1 MNPMTVGD
9 FLTLNSARYPDK
21 IALVCKDKR
30 LTYQEL
36 NGRVNAL
43 AHAFLDLGIGKGDK
57 IGYLFPNSM
66 EIVELFFAIAKIGA
80 IAVPLNHRLV
90 AREIKCLLDLVECDV
105 FVYSRLYDGPVSEV
119 KGSFRTVKHIIRLG
133 EPAPGEYS
141 FEKLLEHKDTSE
153 PDIAVDSGDL
163 FRIQFTGGT
172 TGRSKGVMRTHEAD
186 LFQTIGVM
194 TSNKMGA
201 SPDEVVLTQSP
212 LHHQGGIT
220 WMLCVMVTGAQFVI
234 CDGFDP
240 VEILRQIEQERVTY
254 MLLLPPST
262 YLRLIDAPV
271 FRDYDV
277 SSVKVV
283 HTSAGGTSPAIIQK
297 MAEAFP
303 NCEVYYGWGQTETGA
318 GTVHRITR
326 EMALHHPE
334 KTQSI
339 GRPMPFFQLR
349 IVDEAGKD
357 VPLGEVGEGIAKGP
371 AIFSG
376 YYKQPELT
384 DGTVTDGWTR
394 TGDMMRQDEE
404 GLYYMVDRK
413 KDMIKTG
420 GENVFAQEVEAVIRK
435 HPAVLDCSV
444 IGVPDQTF
452 GEAVMAVVKLR
463 SGYTATAADIQ
474 EHCKRDLSSYK
485 KPRYVEFLDEFP
497 VDSAGKI
504 QKFRLRKKYREIYSH
519 LIETHGKQLS

>member
-1 MNPMTVGD
+1 M
-9 FLTLNSARYPDK
+9 A
-21 IALVCKDKR
+21 
-30 LTYQEL
+30 
-36 NGRVNAL
+36 
-43 AHAFLDLGIGKGDK
+43 
-57 IGYLFPNSM
+57 
-66 EIVELFFAIAKIGA
+66 
-80 IAVPLNHRLV
+80 
-90 AREIKCLLDLVECDV
+90 
-105 FVYSRLYDGPVSEV
+105 
-119 KGSFRTVKHIIRLG
+119 
-133 EPAPGEYS
+133 
-141 FEKLLEHKDTSE
+141 
-153 PDIAVDSGDL
+153 
-163 FRIQFTGGT
+163 
-172 TGRSKGVMRTHEAD
+172 
-186 LFQTIGVM
+186 
-194 TSNKMGA
+194 
-201 SPDEVVLTQSP
+201 
-212 LHHQGGIT
+212 
-220 WMLCVMVTGAQFVI
+220 TGAQFVI

-240 VEILRQIEQERVTY
+240 VEILRQIQKERVTY

-262 YLRLIDAPV
+262 YLRLIDAPA
-271 FRDYDV
+271 FGDYDV

-283 HTSAGGTSPAIIQK
+283 HTSAGGTSPAIVQK
-297 MAEAFP
+297 MVEAFP

-334 KTQSI
+334 KTQSV

-357 VPLGEVGEGIAKGP
+357 VPQGEVGEGIAKGP

-384 DGTVTDGWTR
+384 DETIADGWTR

-444 IGVPDQTF
+444 IGVPDKTF
-452 GEAVMAVVKLR
+452 GEAVMAVIKLR
-463 SGYTATAADIQ
+463 AGYTAAAEDIQ

-504 QKFRLRKKYREIYSH
+504 QKFRLRKKYRGIYGH
-519 LIETHGKQLS
+519 LIES